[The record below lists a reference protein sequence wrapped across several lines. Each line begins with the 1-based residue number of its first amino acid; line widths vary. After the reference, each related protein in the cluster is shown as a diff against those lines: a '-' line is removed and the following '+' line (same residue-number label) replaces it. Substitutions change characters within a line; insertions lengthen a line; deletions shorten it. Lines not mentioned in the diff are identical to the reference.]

1 MKKSINKYVV
11 SSANWELIIDDM
23 NSHSAAVSAMIMAF
37 SKFGKKLLM
46 STTIM
51 VRSEEDSLS
60 DRVMDADFFATH
72 SIMQQLGLDSLSES
86 FKEFERASR

>member
-1 MKKSINKYVV
+1 
-11 SSANWELIIDDM
+11 
-23 NSHSAAVSAMIMAF
+23 
-37 SKFGKKLLM
+37 M